1 MKPVCLIIGAGA
13 GIGGCVAQ
21 RFAAGGY
28 HVVLSRRSDQQGLDL
43 LIQEIQQQGGTASGR
58 LANAVE
64 VGVIETLVA
73 ESEKLGAIEVVIF
86 NLGAQIGTRS
96 LAETSLKQFELGWR
110 MACLGLFRAAQAA
123 MPGMLQKGKGCFL
136 VTSSTA
142 AMRGN
147 EGQHSHAAAMA
158 GRRMLCQ
165 SLNAEVGAKGI
176 HVAHIIVDGPVD
188 APDTLGKLLGAENF
202 AQLRQ
207 KVGSKDGLL
216 DPKQIAESYW
226 HVAHQHRSAWTHE
239 MDLRPWSELPWWNDK
254 PLPTAKIWT
263 KCAMKIAVSWKKVD
277 NIRQGWMNIG
287 NKSPCMYCVDVA
299 STYS

>member
-1 MKPVCLIIGAGA
+1 MIDIDLILSKQCKKDDDLAIPCMISRYLKIGFNSIGQSLQSDQNRSCTDCRISFLANVVFKICSKLKRIPNRHSFGSLFRLFSPHGRKLVQMKPVCLIIGAGA
-13 GIGGCVAQ
+13 GIGGCVAK
-21 RFAAGGY
+21 RFAGGGY

-147 EGQHSHAAAMA
+147 EGSIPMQ
-158 GRRMLCQ
+158 Q
-165 SLNAEVGAKGI
+165 
-176 HVAHIIVDGPVD
+176 PW
-188 APDTLGKLLGAENF
+188 
-202 AQLRQ
+202 
-207 KVGSKDGLL
+207 L
-216 DPKQIAESYW
+216 DDECYVKA
-226 HVAHQHRSAWTHE
+226 
-239 MDLRPWSELPWWNDK
+239 
-254 PLPTAKIWT
+254 
-263 KCAMKIAVSWKKVD
+263 
-277 NIRQGWMNIG
+277 
-287 NKSPCMYCVDVA
+287 
-299 STYS
+299 